1 MQRYFI
7 APELF
12 TDASVTIIGD
22 DAHHLIRVMRAKEG
36 EQVIVSDGESREAL
50 VRITELG
57 KDKVMAEIVEPLV
70 MDREPA
76 VEVWIAQSLPKGDKM
91 ELVIQKG
98 TEIGAARFVPFVSE
112 RTVVQ
117 LDAKKEGK
125 RIERWQKIAKE
136 AAEQAHRNRV
146 PAVDSPLTWK
156 QLLQLT
162 GQADAAWIC
171 YEKQNGLQLRE
182 EIRAALSGKKD
193 AAAGIDAAAPREA
206 ADVEKRIKLML
217 IIGPEG
223 GFSEREIEAAEA
235 AGCRSVSLGRRI
247 LRTETAAMVG
257 LTCILYESGE
267 MGG

>member
-7 APELF
+7 APEQF
-12 TDASVTIIGD
+12 TESMVTISGD
-22 DAHHLIRVMRAKEG
+22 DAHHLVRVMRAKEG

-50 VRITELG
+50 VRIRQLDKDQVIADIIELLPMNHEA
-57 KDKVMAEIVEPLV
+57 D
-70 MDREPA
+70 

-91 ELVIQKG
+91 ETVIQKG
-98 TEIGAARFVPFVSE
+98 TEIGAARFIPFISE

-125 RIERWQKIAKE
+125 RVERWQKIAKE

-146 PAVDSPLTWK
+146 PVVDTPLSWK
-156 QLLQLT
+156 ALLQQAEL
-162 GQADAAWIC
+162 ADAAWIC
-171 YEKQNGLQLRE
+171 YEKENGLQLRQQ
-182 EIRAALSGKKD
+182 IQAALSNRHEDGTGTNK
-193 AAAGIDAAAPREA
+193 
-206 ADVEKRIKLML
+206 IKLLL
-217 IIGPEG
+217 IVGPEG

-235 AGCRSVSLGRRI
+235 AGCRSISLGKRI

-267 MGG
+267 MGGI